1 MRDKLPSFEEFFI
14 AIHGHPPFPWQ
25 CRLADQV
32 LSNGWPD
39 LLDLPTGVG
48 KTTSLDIALYCLA
61 AKPQTNPRRV
71 LIVVD
76 RRVVV
81 DQGAHHA
88 RSILAAMATAT
99 TDCPARVVADKL
111 RSLWSARATQAPFA
125 VAVLR
130 GGMPMDNDWAHR
142 PDQPV
147 LGVSTVDQVGSRLL
161 FRGYG
166 VGAQSV
172 SIHAGLMGIDTLL
185 LLDEVH
191 LSVPFA
197 ETVDAVRSF
206 QTPVK
211 GLPSCLRAVRMSA
224 TPGATNSSPFRL
236 DDTDRRN
243 PVLAK
248 RLEASKRARL
258 GVVKVTGRDEK
269 AKCRKLAE
277 EAVVQA
283 LGLLSDQT
291 KVICIVVNRVDT
303 ARFAA
308 EILTEKAEAP
318 KSLLVTGRMR
328 PLDRDRV
335 VRDLLVPR
343 AGSGRDRPAEEPL
356 VVIATQ
362 CIEAGAD
369 LDFDAIVTECASL
382 DALRQR
388 FGRVDRRGHL
398 GTSQSVILCRSDLTK
413 EADDP
418 VYGQAMSKTWELLDA
433 WAEDGDIDFG
443 VSAMDAYLK
452 KSKNDLT
459 DLMPPPHHA
468 PVMLPAHV
476 ESFAQTSPRPL
487 LDQDLSLWLHGPE
500 KESNDVQVVWRA
512 RVELSA
518 EAIGDTI
525 ERLNCCR
532 PSSLESLSLPVWAAR
547 KWLSHSAA
555 NMPEIADVAMA
566 RRDDEWSPQRQRT
579 EENVVAIRWNGS
591 DSRPVAP
598 SEIQAGDVLVVDCCV
613 GGIAMDSFN
622 PDALSEVTDL
632 SALAALRG
640 RGTATLWLDE
650 GIAKACGVPIGA
662 ASDIPTPIEDE
673 STREFK
679 RRVGVWLPGLPE
691 LKESKTG
698 MRPDEWVAAKTALH
712 SRHRRISIVGGMPFV
727 ESRLSETDRAGLSD
741 DLCDDM
747 ATEAE
752 YGPAANGAVT
762 LRAHSERVRD
772 IAKEFVANLGLSPTL
787 ATDVAIAAWM
797 HDIGK
802 ADPRFQNLLVGGS
815 EIATALLE
823 EPLAKSAMSFTP
835 AQRSRA
841 RILSGYPVGYRHE
854 LVSAGLLRDKIGKMA
869 GVSDP
874 DLVLHLVAS
883 HHGWCRP
890 FAPPIADGSPVDVVL
905 QHGSVTFKGRTDHG
919 LEKLSSGT
927 AERYWSLCDRYGWWG
942 VALLETIVRLADHRA
957 SETEAEGVDGHA

>member
-1 MRDKLPSFEEFFI
+1 MPDKLCSFAEFFT
-14 AIHGHPPFPWQ
+14 AIHGHAPFPWQ
-25 CRLADQV
+25 SRLADQV
-32 LSNGWPD
+32 LSNGWPA

-48 KTTSLDIALYCLA
+48 KTTALDIALYCLA
-61 AKPQTNPRRV
+61 AKPETNPRRA

-81 DQGAHHA
+81 DQGAEHA
-88 RSILAAMATAT
+88 RSILSAMATAT
-99 TDCPARVVADKL
+99 DGPARVVADKL
-111 RSLWSARATQAPFA
+111 RSLWSAPASQQPFA

-130 GGMPMDNDWAHR
+130 GGMPMDNDWARR

-166 VGAQSV
+166 VGPQSV

-197 ETVDAVRSF
+197 ETVDAVRRF
-206 QTPVK
+206 QTPVE

-224 TPGATNSSPFRL
+224 TPGATTSSPFRL
-236 DDTDRRN
+236 ADTDRRH
-243 PVLAK
+243 PILAK
-248 RLEASKRARL
+248 RLEASKKARL
-258 GVVKVTGRDEK
+258 EVVKVTGRDEK
-269 AKCRKLAE
+269 AKYRKLAE
-277 EAVVQA
+277 EAVTHA
-283 LGLLSDQT
+283 LGLLSSHAQ
-291 KVICIVVNRVDT
+291 VICIVVNRVDT

-308 EILTEKAEAP
+308 EILAKKQKAP

-335 VRDLLVPR
+335 VRDLLIPR
-343 AGSGRDRPAEEPL
+343 AGAGRDRPAAEPL

-369 LDFDAIVTECASL
+369 LDFDGIVTECASL

-388 FGRVDRRGHL
+388 FGRVDRRGQL
-398 GTSQSVILCRSDLTK
+398 GSSQSVILCRSDLTN

-418 VYGQAMSKTWELLDA
+418 VYGPAMSKTWEWLKA
-433 WAEDGDIDFG
+433 CAEDGDLDFG
-443 VSAMDAYLK
+443 VTAMDAYVK
-452 KSKNDLT
+452 KSQSDPT
-459 DLMPPPHHA
+459 VLMPPPHHA
-468 PVMLPAHV
+468 PVMLPAHI
-476 ESFAQTSPRPL
+476 ESFAQTAPRPL
-487 LDQDLSLWLHGPE
+487 MEQDLSLWLHGPE
-500 KESNDVQVVWRA
+500 KDSNDVQVVWRA
-512 RVELSA
+512 RVELST

-547 KWLSHSAA
+547 KWLSRSAA
-555 NMPEIADVAMA
+555 DTPEIADATMA
-566 RRDDEWSPQRQRT
+566 RPDDDWRSLRPRT
-579 EENVVAIRWNGS
+579 EENVVAIRWNGPES
-591 DSRPVAP
+591 SPVAP
-598 SEIQAGDVLVVDCCV
+598 SAIQPGDILVVDCRV

-622 PDALSEVTDL
+622 PDALAEVTDL
-632 SALAALRG
+632 SALAAFRG
-640 RGTATLWLDE
+640 RGTAAVWLE
-650 GIAKACGVPIGA
+650 AGIATACGVPVGA
-662 ASDIPTPIEDE
+662 GSVIPTPSEDE
-673 STREFK
+673 STREFRK
-679 RRVGVWLPGLPE
+679 RVRLWLAGLPS

-698 MRPDEWVAAKTALH
+698 MRPDEWLAAKAVLQSQH
-712 SRHRRISIVGGMPFV
+712 QRVSIVGGIPFV
-727 ESRLSETDRAGLSD
+727 EARLSGAERARLSGA
-741 DLCDDM
+741 LCDEM

-752 YGPAANGAVT
+752 YGTAADIAVT
-762 LRAHSERVRD
+762 LGAHSEHVRD
-772 IAKEFVANLGLSPTL
+772 IAKEFAANLGLSL
-787 ATDVAIAAWM
+787 ALAADVAIAAWM

-802 ADPRFQNLLVGGS
+802 ADRRFQRLLVGGS
-815 EIATALLE
+815 EIETALLE
-823 EPLAKSAMSFTP
+823 EPLAKSPMSFTP

-841 RILSGYPVGYRHE
+841 RILSGYPLGYRHE
-854 LVSAGLLRDKIGKMA
+854 LVSAGLLSNELAGIP

-890 FAPPIADGSPVDVVL
+890 FAPPIADSSPVDVVL
-905 QHGSVTFKGRTDHG
+905 QHDGVTFKGRTNHG
-919 LEKLSSGT
+919 LEKLGSGT

-942 VALLETIVRLADHRA
+942 VAFLETIVRLADHRA
-957 SETEAEGVDGHA
+957 SEMEAEGVDGHA

>member
-1 MRDKLPSFEEFFI
+1 MPEKFPSFEEFFT

-25 CRLADQV
+25 GRLADQV
-32 LSNGWPD
+32 LSNGWPA

-61 AKPQTNPRRV
+61 AKPETNPRRA

-88 RSILAAMATAT
+88 RSILSAMATAP
-99 TDCPARVVADKL
+99 DGPARVVADKL
-111 RSLWSARATQAPFA
+111 RSLWSAPAFQAPFA

-130 GGMPMDNDWAHR
+130 GGMPMDNDWARR

-166 VGAQSV
+166 VGPQSV
-172 SIHAGLMGIDTLL
+172 SIHAGLMGTDTLL

-197 ETVDAVRSF
+197 ETVEAVRRF
-206 QTPVK
+206 QTPVE

-224 TPGATNSSPFRL
+224 TPGATTSTPFRL
-236 DDTDRRN
+236 DDTDRRH

-248 RLEASKRARL
+248 RLGASKRARL
-258 GVVKVTGRDEK
+258 EVVKATGRDEK
-269 AKCRKLAE
+269 AKCRRLAE
-277 EAVVQA
+277 EAVAQC
-283 LGLLSDQT
+283 LGLLSDQA
-291 KVICIVVNRVDT
+291 KVIGIVVNRVDT

-308 EILTEKAEAP
+308 EILADTPKAP

-335 VRDLLVPR
+335 VRDILVPR
-343 AGSGRDRPAEEPL
+343 AGAGRDRAADEPL

-369 LDFDAIVTECASL
+369 LDFDGIVTECASL

-388 FGRVDRRGHL
+388 FGRVDRRGQL
-398 GTSQSVILCRSDLTK
+398 GNSQSVILCRSDLAK
-413 EADDP
+413 DADDA
-418 VYGQAMSKTWELLDA
+418 VYGLAMSKTWEWLEA
-433 WAEDGDIDFG
+433 YAEDGDINFG

-452 KSKNDLT
+452 KSKSDPAG
-459 DLMPPPHHA
+459 LMPLPHHA
-468 PVMLPAHV
+468 PVMLPAHI

-487 LDQDLSLWLHGPE
+487 LEQDLSLWLHGPE

-512 RVELSA
+512 RVELSY

-525 ERLNCCR
+525 ERLICCR

-547 KWLSHSAA
+547 KWLSHSAGD
-555 NMPEIADVAMA
+555 MPEIADATMA
-566 RRDDEWSPQRQRT
+566 TPDGDGRQRRQRT
-579 EENVVAIRWNGS
+579 EENVVAIRWNGPN
-591 DSRPVAP
+591 SRAVVP
-598 SEIQAGDVLVVDCCV
+598 SEIQPGDVLVVDCSV
-613 GGIAMDSFN
+613 GGVAMDSFN
-622 PDALSEVTDL
+622 PDARSEVTDL
-632 SALAALRG
+632 SALAAFRG
-640 RGTATLWLDE
+640 RGIASVWLDA
-650 GIAKACGVPIGA
+650 GIATACGLPIGS
-662 ASDIPTPIEDE
+662 ASDLPTPIEDE
-673 STREFK
+673 STRELK
-679 RRVGVWLPGLPE
+679 RRVGVWLTRLPA

-698 MRPDEWVAAKTALH
+698 MRPDEWVAAKAALQ
-712 SRHRRISIVGGMPFV
+712 SRHKRISIVGGIPFV
-727 ESRLSETDRAGLSD
+727 ESRLSEADRGRLCGD
-741 DLCDDM
+741 ICDDM

-752 YGPAANGAVT
+752 YGPAADNAIT
-762 LRAHSERVRD
+762 LRVHSERVRD
-772 IAKEFVANLGLSPTL
+772 LAKEFAANLGLSP
-787 ATDVAIAAWM
+787 AVAKDVSIAAWM

-802 ADPRFQNLLVGGS
+802 ADPRFQQLLVGGS
-815 EIATALLE
+815 EIEAALLE

-835 AQRSRA
+835 SQRSRA
-841 RILSGYPVGYRHE
+841 RTLAGYPIGYRHE
-854 LVSAGLLRDKIGKMA
+854 LVSAGLLRERIGTLS

-890 FAPPIADGSPVDVVL
+890 FAPAVADGSPVDVVL
-905 QHGSVTFKGRTDHG
+905 QHDDVTFTGRTDHG

-957 SETEAEGVDGHA
+957 SEMEAEGINGRA